1 MSNESEQQTPTP
13 GGSQQTDMETR
24 TMILTKAHRADFL
37 DAVMAGVPIK
47 HPFDISLAKREI
59 RIAIE
64 NQLSRDVRYFTER
77 YPDLVKREKY
87 ISLDPLKSGRYLASI
102 HVIDRPEASKIDLAP
117 WVKAQDLA
125 EAEQEE
131 RGALRARLAEIAA
144 SCSTLAKLKA
154 ALPELES
161 YMPKELKTNKNLPV
175 AAGSVVTDL
184 LAVGLKVPK

>member
-1 MSNESEQQTPTP
+1 
-13 GGSQQTDMETR
+13 
-24 TMILTKAHRADFL
+24 MILTKAHRADFL
-37 DAVMAGVPIK
+37 DAVMAGIPIR
-47 HPFDISLAKREI
+47 HPFDIDKAKREI

-64 NQLSRDVRYFTER
+64 NQLPRDVRYFIER

-87 ISLDPLKSGRYLASI
+87 IGLSPLKSGQYAASI
-102 HVIDRPEASKIDLAP
+102 HVIDRPEATKIDLAP
-117 WVKAQDLA
+117 WIKAQDLA
-125 EAEQEE
+125 EAEEVE
-131 RGALRARLAEIAA
+131 RFELRARLAEIAA

-161 YMPKELKTNKNLPV
+161 YMPKEAIPSKNLPV